1 MVVLLD
7 DSGVHATGRENGGD
21 NRGERPNGQQ
31 GKWRWEHIKTETMW
45 TFFQVGLE
53 LESTG
58 SGRQQG
64 VDGTT
69 WRR

>member
-1 MVVLLD
+1 MGWNGFAVMTLALGEKTEATICENIGMD
-7 DSGVHATGRENGGD
+7 DKEMALGTHM
-21 NRGERPNGQQ
+21 
-31 GKWRWEHIKTETMW
+31 TETMW
-45 TFFQVGLE
+45 TRSFNSGW